1 MKTPIDSIVR
11 VHSWKLDEAQQKL
24 ADLESLGIKL
34 EQDIEKLDAEVAKE
48 QDFASQHPDMAQ
60 TYPAYAEAA
69 RERRKRLETSIE
81 EVITLKAI
89 AQQELHEIYQDLK
102 KYEEAQ
108 ANDIKRQQDVLK
120 KKEQAAFDEMGIQQ
134 YRRRKASENN

>member
-1 MKTPIDSIVR
+1 MKTPIDSLVR

-24 ADLESLGIKL
+24 SDLEALSLKL
-34 EQDIEKLDAEVAKE
+34 KQDLAKLDQEVVKE
-48 QDFASQHPDMAQ
+48 QEFASQHPDVAQ

-81 EVITLKAI
+81 EVMTLKAV
-89 AQQELHEIYQDLK
+89 AKQELHEIYQDLK

-108 ANDIKRQQDVLK
+108 ANDIRRQQDVIK
-120 KKEQAAFDEMGIQQ
+120 KKEQAAYDEMGIQQ
-134 YRRRKASENN
+134 YRRRKISEN

>member
-11 VHSWKLDEAQQKL
+11 VHSWKLDEAKQKL
-24 ADLESLGIKL
+24 VDLEALSLKL
-34 EQDIEKLDAEVAKE
+34 EQDLVKLDNEVLHE
-48 QDFASQHPDMAQ
+48 QDYASHHPDVAQ

-89 AQQELHEIYQDLK
+89 AQQELHEVFQDLK

-108 ANDIKRQQDVLK
+108 ANDIKRQQEVLK
-120 KKEQAAFDEMGIQQ
+120 KKEQAAYDEMGIQQ
-134 YRRRKASENN
+134 YRRKKASEQ

>member
-1 MKTPIDSIVR
+1 MKTPIDSLVR

-24 ADLESLGIKL
+24 SDLEALSLKL
-34 EQDIEKLDAEVAKE
+34 EQDLVKLDQEVLKE
-48 QDFASQHPDMAQ
+48 QTFASQHPDVAQ

-81 EVITLKAI
+81 EVMTLKAI
-89 AQQELHEIYQDLK
+89 AQQELHETYQALK

-108 ANDIKRQQDVLK
+108 ANDIRRQQDVIK
-120 KKEQAAFDEMGIQQ
+120 KKEQAADDEMGIQQ
-134 YRRRKASENN
+134 YRRRKASEN